1 MTMLRKLGIV
11 LAVLVGLLVLAAGL
25 AYALFDAG
33 AAKKKLIEQVESR
46 TGRHLT
52 MEGELGLSLWPDV
65 GLRLGAVSLSEADG
79 RTEFAAL
86 KSARVGVAV
95 LPLLSGQVAA
105 QRIEIDGLSI
115 NLVKRRDGR
124 LNIDDLVRGKA
135 GDEADD
141 DKDKPEKDAAGDGL
155 QQIEVAGVALRDA
168 RLRWHDEAS
177 GKTTEIADLDLSTG
191 RLSARPAA
199 SSYAIEQLTLATRGS
214 SDGQQIALD
223 LAAPAVTI
231 ADGKLSGQTLDL
243 KALLEAAGRRID
255 ARVALQGLGGDLAQ
269 PAVERFALTVDATLG
284 ETQAK
289 AALASPVGVDL
300 RGKRVTLDK
309 LSGALELS
317 SPKLP
322 MKHLELPVDG
332 SLSADLEQ
340 KKADLALLTRLD
352 DSRIDLK
359 LAVARFAPLALHF
372 GLDIDRL
379 NVDRYLPPA
388 KAGAKADGASPQT
401 PGAGASGS
409 TAADAAA
416 AKIDLSPLKGF
427 DIDGT
432 VKVGQ
437 LQWRGLKLSRLD
449 FGLDLAGGRLQ
460 LAPMRAA
467 LYGGSLDGR
476 VAVDAGNQQ
485 FSIRQNLQGVAIG
498 PLLKD
503 FADKDVL
510 DGRGSVTLDVTTRGD
525 TVPALKRRLAGQAA
539 VDLRDGAVK
548 GINVAKLLRD
558 AKAAL
563 KGQSTVSGTGNS
575 AEKTDFSELTAT
587 FRIADGIAHNSDLAM
602 KSPFLRLAGEGD
614 IDIGQDSL
622 NYLAMVS
629 VVETSK
635 GQEGK
640 ELDQLKG
647 ITVPLRLRGPY
658 NKLAYSLDM
667 GKLIEEAAKT
677 RLKEKAEEKLG
688 KELQKLFRK

>member
-1 MTMLRKLGIV
+1 MSLLRKLGIV
-11 LAVLVGLLVLAAGL
+11 LAALFGLLLFAAGL
-25 AYALFDAG
+25 AYLLFDAE
-33 AAKKKLIEQVESR
+33 AAKKKLIDQVESR
-46 TGRHLT
+46 TGRQLT
-52 MEGELGLSLWPDV
+52 IAGQPGLSLWPDV
-65 GLRLGAVSLSEADG
+65 GLQLGALSLSEADG
-79 RTEFAAL
+79 RSAFASLQA
-86 KSARVGVAV
+86 ARVSVAV
-95 LPLLSGQVAA
+95 LPLLSGHVEAR
-105 QRIEIDGLSI
+105 RIELDGLSI
-115 NLVKRRDGR
+115 NLVKRRDGS
-124 LNIDDLVRGKA
+124 LNIDDLLDRDG
-135 GDEADD
+135 DD
-141 DKDKPEKDAAGDGL
+141 DEEAGKKDDKPASESASRID
-155 QQIEVAGVALRDA
+155 VAGVALRQA
-168 RLRWHDEAS
+168 RLRWLDEAS
-177 GKTTEIADLDLSTG
+177 GKTTEISDLDLSTG
-191 RLSARPAA
+191 KLSARPGEKR
-199 SSYAIEQLTLATRGS
+199 YAVEQVALSTRAG
-214 SDGQQIALD
+214 SDGQTLT
-223 LAAPAVTI
+223 LNLSVPAVSVEG
-231 ADGKLSGQTLDL
+231 DKLSATAVDL
-243 KALLEAAGRRID
+243 SALLEAAGRRID
-255 ARVALQGLGGDLAQ
+255 ARVALQGLGGDLEQ
-269 PAVERFALTVDATLG
+269 PVVERFAFDLDATLG
-284 ETQAK
+284 ETQAR
-289 AALASPVGVDL
+289 AALTSPVAVDL
-300 RGKRVTLDK
+300 PKRTILLK
-309 LSGALELS
+309 QLAGRLELS
-317 SPKLP
+317 GPALP
-322 MKHLELPVDG
+322 MKRLELPLNG
-332 SLSADLEQ
+332 RLQADLERQ
-340 KKADLALLTRLD
+340 KADLSLLTKLD
-352 DSRIDLK
+352 DSRIDLM
-359 LAVARFAPLALHF
+359 LALGRFAPLAARF
-372 GLDIDRL
+372 ALDIDQL

-388 KAGAKADGASPQT
+388 PASTRGKP
-401 PGAGASGS
+401 AES
-409 TAADAAA
+409 DAAPGKTVA
-416 AKIDLSPLKGF
+416 AKIDLSPLKGL
-427 DIDGT
+427 DVDGT
-432 VKVGQ
+432 VKVGR
-437 LQWRGLKLSRLD
+437 LQWRGLKLSSLVL
-449 FGLDLAGGRLQ
+449 GVDLAGGRLQ

-575 AEKTDFSELTAT
+575 AEKTDFSELTAS